1 MTFGAR
7 VKARREELG
16 MTQEELA
23 HKLGYKSKTSINKI
37 ELDKRNLKQSQI
49 VNLADALQTTPG
61 DLLGWTE
68 RTEGC
73 ADKEDTTVTFV
84 AEPAVSYKLDASRT
98 RRAVRIPVLGRV
110 AAGIPLEAVEDVI
123 DWEEIPA
130 AWSKQGDF
138 VALQIHG
145 DSMEPKMSE
154 GDVVIVRVQPDV
166 ESGDVAIVR
175 VNGND
180 ATCKRVIKNADG
192 ITLVGLNPNFQPI
205 FYSNSDIEN
214 LPVEIAGKVVELRA
228 KF

>member
-49 VNLADALQTTPG
+49 VSLANALQTTPG

-68 RTEGC
+68 RVEDHT
-73 ADKEDTTVTFV
+73 DKEDATAACV
-84 AEPAVSYKLDASRT
+84 AEPAVSYERNAPT
-98 RRAVRIPVLGRV
+98 MRRAVRIPVLGRV
-110 AAGIPLEAVEDVI
+110 AAGVPLDAVEDVI

-130 AWSKQGDF
+130 EMARSGEYF
-138 VALQIHG
+138 CLRLHG
-145 DSMEPKMSE
+145 DSMEPRMKE
-154 GDVVIVRVQPDV
+154 GDVVVVRKQPDV
-166 ESGDVAIVR
+166 ESGSIAIVR

-180 ATCKRVIKNADG
+180 ATCKRVTKSDEG
-192 ITLVGLNPNFQPI
+192 ITLSGLNPDFAPI
-205 FYSNSDIEN
+205 FYS
-214 LPVEIAGKVVELRA
+214 K
-228 KF
+228 